1 MGWMAP
7 LRHLSA
13 KLLSDRISSEWE
25 PSMGEVTTIGLDLA
39 KHVFQVHGVDA
50 EGATVLRK
58 QLRRAQVLAFFSR
71 LPHCLV
77 GLEACA
83 TAHYWARELGAL
95 GHEVR
100 LMPAQY
106 VKAYIKRNKHDAADA
121 EAICEAVGRP
131 TMRFVPVKTAEQQA
145 SQLLHRG
152 REQLVRQRTMLV
164 NALRAHLAE
173 FGMVAAQGLRNVGE
187 LIAIIRDDGD
197 RRLPAVARQVLQ
209 VLANQIEQI
218 EAAVAALE
226 RQLLAWHKTNAVSQR
241 LATIPGIGPIIATA
255 IASTVADPNVFRSG
269 REFAAWLGLVP
280 RQNST
285 GGKIRLGGITKRG
298 NRYLRRLLINGAS
311 ANLLRSRATKADPW
325 VIGLRRRRPP
335 LVVAVALANK
345 TARIAWAVMLRQNEY
360 QPRAVAA

>member
-1 MGWMAP
+1 M
-7 LRHLSA
+7 
-13 KLLSDRISSEWE
+13 SEI
-25 PSMGEVTTIGLDLA
+25 TTIGLDLA
-39 KHVFQVHGVDA
+39 KHVFQVHGIDA

-58 QLRRAQVLAFFSR
+58 RLRRGQVLAFFSR
-71 LPHCLV
+71 IAPCLV

-83 TAHYWARELGAL
+83 TAHYWARELAAL

-106 VKAYIKRNKHDAADA
+106 VKAYIRRNKNDAADA
-121 EAICEAVGRP
+121 EAICEAVQRP
-131 TMRFVPVKTAEQQA
+131 SMRFVPVKTAEQQA

-173 FGMVAAQGLRNVGE
+173 FGLVAAQGLRNVGE
-187 LIAIIRDDGD
+187 LIAIVRDHDD
-197 RRLPAVARQVLQ
+197 RRVPDMAREVLQ
-209 VLANQIEQI
+209 VLANQIE
-218 EAAVAALE
+218 AAIAALE

-241 LATIPGIGPIIATA
+241 LASIPGIGPIIATA
-255 IASTVADPNVFRSG
+255 IATTVADPNVFRSG

-285 GGKIRLGGITKRG
+285 GGKTRLGGITKRG

-311 ANLLRSRATKADPW
+311 ANLLRSKATKADPW
-325 VIGLRRRRPP
+325 VIGLRQRRPP